1 MATAMADKYFRKVL
15 VTLNESQARWYVAR
29 EAVAR
34 GRGGLKALHELTG
47 LSRPTILRGM
57 RELGELKRLP
67 GAERIRQIGGGRKRV
82 ESGDP
87 KLQTALERI
96 MDETTAGD
104 PMSLLKWTNKSTA
117 RIAQELTRQGHPV
130 SDETVR
136 RRLREL
142 DDSLQGN

>member
-1 MATAMADKYFRKVL
+1 MADKYFRKVL

-67 GAERIRQIGGGRKRV
+67 GAERIRQVGGGRKRL

-104 PMSLLKWTNKSTA
+104 PMSLLK
-117 RIAQELTRQGHPV
+117 
-130 SDETVR
+130 
-136 RRLREL
+136 
-142 DDSLQGN
+142 